1 MKRFGVALFIFAVMF
16 SLLTPGIYA
25 ADGDARQVIDR
36 LFQVSGQMPVNDMV
50 IELEES
56 YASGGQGSGASSLTP
71 GGKDKIYFKSPNKI
85 RVDSVISDPGGTL
98 DQKTMIIIRDGNMAM
113 NYLANGQYPV
123 KKKPDE
129 PSAPLNIPFGIVHY
143 RQDVDK
149 TYSVTGNESV
159 DGVNTTVIKIVS
171 PSGPVFEQTV
181 WIDKTRCVPL
191 KMLVTVQGSKNDKIT
206 KKVLYKDIGKT
217 KDGRFFPMRIEVY
230 QGEELSRV
238 LVYKALAINSGLD
251 DELFAPMQKFTK

>member
-1 MKRFGVALFIFAVMF
+1 MSRYALVLVLLGFLIYFSAV
-16 SLLTPGIYA
+16 SLKA
-25 ADGDARQVIDR
+25 ADTDARQLIDH
-36 LFQVSGQMPVNDMV
+36 LYQTSGQMPINDLV

-56 YASGGQGSGASSLTP
+56 YASGGQGSSSLTP
-71 GGKDKIYFKSPNKI
+71 AGKDKVYFKSPNKI

-149 TYSVTGNESV
+149 NYTISGSESV
-159 DGVNTTVIKIVS
+159 DGVNATIVKIVS
-171 PSGPVFEQTV
+171 PTGPVFEQNV
-181 WIDKTRCVPL
+181 WIDKTRWVPV
-191 KMLVTVQGSKNDKIT
+191 KMVVTVQGAKNDKII
-206 KKVLYKDIGKT
+206 KKVMYKDIGKT

-230 QGEELSRV
+230 QGEELNRV
-238 LVYKALAINSGLD
+238 LVYKALAINSGI
-251 DELFAPMQKFTK
+251 DEGLFAPMQKFTK